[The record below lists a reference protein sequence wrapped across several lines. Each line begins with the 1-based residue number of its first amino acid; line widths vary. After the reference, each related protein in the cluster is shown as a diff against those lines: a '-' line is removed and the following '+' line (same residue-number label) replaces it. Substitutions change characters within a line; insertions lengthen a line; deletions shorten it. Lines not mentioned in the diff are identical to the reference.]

1 MKVTALKEK
10 RKAITAVTLDDGSE
24 LLLDSET
31 VYIEKIKVG
40 SVINDVD
47 ELIYKSDYKR
57 AKSRALWYLSRSSH
71 SEKAL
76 FDKLIRGGFSE
87 TASKDAVER
96 MRELSLIDDEAF
108 AARLAEYYKG
118 SGISAREAVQ
128 KMQQKGIERSLA
140 ASFFEDEE
148 DEKDKIK
155 YLLEHK
161 YAKKLGD
168 EESVKKVFAALIRKG
183 FSYRD
188 VRDAL
193 KDYSEE
199 ILYSEEE

>member
-10 RKAITAVTLDDGSE
+10 RKAITAVILDDGSE

-40 SVINDVD
+40 SEIENTE

-71 SEKAL
+71 SEKEL
-76 FDKLIRGGFSE
+76 YSKLLRGGFSE
-87 TASKDAVER
+87 TASRDAVER
-96 MRELSLIDDEAF
+96 MKELALINDEAY

-118 SGISAREAVQ
+118 SGISANESVQ
-128 KMQQKGIERSLA
+128 KMLQKGINRELA
-140 ASFFEDEE
+140 KSFFEDEE
-148 DEKDKIK
+148 DEIDKIK

-161 YAKKLGD
+161 YSKKLGD

-193 KDYSEE
+193 KSYSEE
-199 ILYSEEE
+199 ILYSEE